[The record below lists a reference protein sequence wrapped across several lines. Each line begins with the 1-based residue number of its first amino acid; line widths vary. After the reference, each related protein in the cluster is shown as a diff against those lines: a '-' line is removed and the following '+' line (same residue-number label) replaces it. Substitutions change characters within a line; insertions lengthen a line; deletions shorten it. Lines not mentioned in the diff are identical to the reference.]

1 MMACQLALMRPG
13 GVVAAEMRGGRKPW
27 EIDEGLWERIEPLLP
42 VVERR
47 FRYPGRQRLDD
58 RRVLRGILFVLY
70 TGIPW
75 RYLPQE
81 LGFGSGMTCW
91 RRLRVERG
99 RGLAAPAR
107 VAAGRTEGGRHAGSL
122 RAAVD
127 SSHLRAMKGGA
138 ATGPS
143 PVDRG
148 KTGSKHHLIV
158 EAHGISLATTL
169 TGGNRND
176 VTRLVP
182 PIRGKRGQPLRR
194 PKHLY
199 ADRGY
204 DHESYRDQVRRFE
217 ITPHIARCGTG
228 HGSGLRCSPLG
239 RRGRDRASALVPSP
253 AHPLGLHHARMRNHL
268 LATTEDLIVIPVL
281 ERCSFRYYRG
291 CRDTGFVTA
300 LGGPTARDA
309 GPSIVIDDL
318 TAVQVE
324 DSRLSL
330 RPAQDVT
337 AT

>member
-1 MMACQLALMRPG
+1 M
-13 GVVAAEMRGGRKPW
+13 VAAETRGGRKPW

-47 FRYPGRQRLDD
+47 FRYPGRQRLDA
-58 RRVLRGILFVLY
+58 RRVLCGILFVLY

-91 RRLRVERG
+91 RRLREWNEAGVWQRLHELL
-99 RGLAAPAR
+99 LAELR
-107 VAAGRTEGGRHAGSL
+107 AASML
-122 RAAVD
+122 DLSRAAVD

-148 KTGSKHHLIV
+148 RTGSKHHLID
-158 EAHGISLATTL
+158 EAHGIPLAITV

-176 VTRLVP
+176 VTQLVPLIQAVP

-217 ITPHIARCGTG
+217 ITPHIARRGTE
-228 HGSGLRCSPLG
+228 HGSGLGVHRWVVEGAIALLHWFRRLRIRWEIRDDIHQAFITLG
-239 RRGRDRASALVPSP
+239 CAIICWRRLKTSS
-253 AHPLGLHHARMRNHL
+253 
-268 LATTEDLIVIPVL
+268 
-281 ERCSFRYYRG
+281 
-291 CRDTGFVTA
+291 
-300 LGGPTARDA
+300 
-309 GPSIVIDDL
+309 
-318 TAVQVE
+318 
-324 DSRLSL
+324 
-330 RPAQDVT
+330 
-337 AT
+337 